1 MIQNDEMLTCVQDM
15 HRAFFLFRRTLIGL
29 AALVA
34 A

>member
-1 MIQNDEMLTCVQDM
+1 MIQNDELACAQDM
-15 HRAFFLFRRTLIGL
+15 DRSFFLFRCTQFGL